1 MKLVISTAALTRAR
15 AVIGGRL
22 AWSLAPLAAG
32 FALGALAMTVIEP
45 APRHEARVTH
55 PAVIEPAPRHEARV
69 THPAVIEPAAG
80 IVADTPPVIRLA
92 DVPRPVPTPRL
103 RPSLESLPAWRVHA
117 VAAPPIDG
125 QAMIAVIIDDMGL
138 DRRRSRHAAT
148 LPAPLTLAYLPH
160 ARDLAGQTRAA
171 RARGHEL
178 LVHVPMEGNAPS
190 GVNTLR
196 PRHTAEEL
204 LRRLDWSLG
213 RFEGFVGVNNHMG
226 SRFTANPKALRV
238 VLGALER
245 RGLLF
250 VDSRT
255 TPDSA
260 ARSLA
265 RATGVAFASR
275 DVVLDHNRGKEAVE
289 ARLAELERIAGRRG
303 RAVAIGHP
311 HQITIEV
318 LRAWIPEARRRG
330 FVLVPISTIVG
341 RTRTLGRYEQR
352 KSPAPL
358 GG

>member
-1 MKLVISTAALTRAR
+1 MKLMISTAVLAR
-15 AVIGGRL
+15 AGSVIGGGL
-22 AWSLAPLAAG
+22 ACSLAPLAAG
-32 FALGALAMTVIEP
+32 LALGALAMTVIEP

-55 PAVIEPAPRHEARV
+55 PAE
-69 THPAVIEPAAG
+69 IEPAAG
-80 IVADTPPVIRLA
+80 IVADSPPVIRFA
-92 DVPRPVPTPRL
+92 AVPRPAPRPK
-103 RPSLESLPAWRVHA
+103 PSRESVPAWRVHDA
-117 VAAPPIDG
+117 AAPPIDG
-125 QAMIAVIIDDMGL
+125 RPMIAVIIDDMGL
-138 DRRRSRHAAT
+138 DQWRSRRAIS
-148 LPAPLTLAYLPH
+148 LPAPLTLAYLPQ

-178 LVHVPMEGNAPS
+178 LVHVPMEGSAPS

-196 PRHTAEEL
+196 PRHAAEEL

-226 SRFTANPKALRV
+226 SRFTADPKGLRV
-238 VLGALER
+238 ILGALER

-265 RATGVAFASR
+265 RATGVPFTSR
-275 DVVLDHNRGKEAVE
+275 DVFLDHNRGKEEVE

-311 HQITIEV
+311 HQTTLDV
-318 LRAWIPEARRRG
+318 LRAWIPKARRRG

-341 RTRTLGRYEQR
+341 HTRILGRYQQR
-352 KSPAPL
+352 NSPTPL

>member
-1 MKLVISTAALTRAR
+1 MKLMILSAVLARAGTVIS
-15 AVIGGRL
+15 GRL
-22 AWSLAPLAAG
+22 ACSLAPLVAG
-32 FALGALAMTVIEP
+32 LALGALVITVIEP

-55 PAVIEPAPRHEARV
+55 PAE
-69 THPAVIEPAAG
+69 IEPAAG
-80 IVADTPPVIRLA
+80 IVADPWPVIRFA
-92 DVPRPVPTPRL
+92 AIPRPVPAPRPKPL
-103 RPSLESLPAWRVHA
+103 RELVPAWRVHA

-125 QAMIAVIIDDMGL
+125 KPMIAVIIDDMGL

-148 LPAPLTLAYLPH
+148 LPAPLTLAYLPE
-160 ARDLAGQTRAA
+160 ARDLAVQTRAA

-178 LVHVPMEGNAPS
+178 LVHVPMERSVPS

-196 PRHTAEEL
+196 PRHAAEEL

-226 SRFTANPKALRV
+226 SRFTADPKGLRV
-238 VLGALER
+238 ILGALER

-265 RATGVAFASR
+265 HATGVPFTSR
-275 DVVLDHNRGKEAVE
+275 DVFLDHNRGKAEVE
-289 ARLAELERIAGRRG
+289 AQLVELERIAGRRG

-311 HQITIEV
+311 HQTTIDV
-318 LRAWIPEARRRG
+318 LRKWIPEARRRG

-341 RTRTLGRYEQR
+341 QTRMLGRYKQR